1 MSQPL
6 GMPDKRSILDLYNYP
21 AAPGPIQQKQEQ
33 GQGQNQ
39 PLSAMSTSSAAN
51 QQPMISSPLV
61 GGSNNPF
68 ALSGS
73 GVQSAGADPLG
84 AMGQF
89 VSGPNGARHISQ
101 ESIAIDTGGWSN
113 GRHSPDA
120 WGSISAR
127 SMR

>member
-1 MSQPL
+1 
-6 GMPDKRSILDLYNYP
+6 MPDKKSILDLYNYP
-21 AAPGPIQQKQEQ
+21 LTASPMQRQQEQ

-39 PLSAMSTSSAAN
+39 PLSAAN
-51 QQPMISSPLV
+51 QQPMGSSPLT
-61 GGSNNPF
+61 GGSKNPF
-68 ALSGS
+68 ASSGG
-73 GVQSAGADPLG
+73 GVQSAGAGVDRLG

-89 VSGPNGARHISQ
+89 VPGPNGARHVSQ
-101 ESIAIDTGGWSN
+101 ESMAVDTGGWSN